1 MSFSYLSS
9 EEYDEQAHQ
18 LYDAGEYDR
27 ALELLRDGLK
37 RYPEA
42 VDLHVGIGYVRL
54 AREEFAWALKSFEK
68 ALTLDAEHE
77 DGWVGR
83 GEALL
88 KFGRVDE
95 ALACFRKIDDLELAD
110 DLELGLAMG
119 RALYREALFRESR
132 ERLIGLAAVHPDV
145 AEVRAALGYTLHAL
159 GDDLGA
165 RRELRAAL
173 RLDPDLH
180 EVRIYLSHLHFER
193 GDLDVA
199 LRELE
204 KVPPSEHWDAL
215 SVWRYIELKC
225 SLEKFDEADPSLAPW
240 RERWDELRGEP
251 DAIDHIL
258 AEVEAAFEEAGG
270 DYPLPSSTQ
279 ASSPPAL
286 KPPPVLPVLPPP
298 SVTSGVETHRV
309 RTADGTIFVGT
320 WEEIV
325 LRMRDALSDPA
336 EPITA
341 FMHRAAQ
348 RVRQLT
354 GRDLPCDDAES
365 FLRES
370 ARMGLL
376 SIED

>member
-1 MSFSYLSS
+1 MSFSFLSS

-27 ALELLRDGLK
+27 ALELLQEGLLQ
-37 RYPEA
+37 YPES
-42 VDLHVGIGYVRL
+42 VDLHVGIGYVRM
-54 AREEFAWALKSFEK
+54 AREEFAWGLKAFEK
-68 ALTLDAEHE
+68 SLTLDPEHE

-95 ALACFRKIDDLELAD
+95 ALACFRKIDGLGLAE

-132 ERLIGLAAVHPDV
+132 QRLVGLAAAHPEV

-159 GDDLGA
+159 GDDLGS
-165 RRELRAAL
+165 RRELRAAI

-193 GDLDVA
+193 GDLATA

-204 KVPPSEHWDAL
+204 KVPPEEHWDAL
-215 SVWRYIELKC
+215 SVWRFIELKC
-225 SLEKFDEADPSLAPW
+225 SLEKVDEADGQLAPW
-240 RERWDELRGEP
+240 RERWEELRGEP

-270 DYPLPSSTQ
+270 DGPLPSPLDQ
-279 ASSPPAL
+279 HMPPL
-286 KPPPVLPVLPPP
+286 LSMLLPPRDPP
-298 SVTSGVETHRV
+298 SIAPIHRV
-309 RTADGTIFVGT
+309 RTADGTVFDGT

-325 LRMRDALSDPA
+325 VRMRDALSDPN
-336 EPITA
+336 EPISA

-348 RVRQLT
+348 RIRQLT

-365 FLRES
+365 FIRES

-376 SIED
+376 SIDE

>member
-1 MSFSYLSS
+1 MSFSFLSS

-27 ALELLRDGLK
+27 ALELLQEGLV
-37 RYPEA
+37 RYPDS
-42 VDLHVGIGYVRL
+42 VDLHVGVGYVRM
-54 AREEFAWALKSFEK
+54 AREEYAWGLKAFEK
-68 ALTLDAEHE
+68 SLTLDPDHE

-95 ALACFRKIDDLELAD
+95 ALACFRKIDDLGLGE

-132 ERLIGLAAVHPDV
+132 QRLVALAAAHPDV

-159 GDDLGA
+159 GDDLGS
-165 RRELRAAL
+165 RRELRAAI
-173 RLDPDLH
+173 RLDPNLH

-193 GDLDVA
+193 GDLQTA

-204 KVPPSEHWDAL
+204 QVPPAEHWDPL

-225 SLEKFDEADPSLAPW
+225 SLEKWCESDAALSPW
-240 RERWDELRGEP
+240 RERWEELRGEP

-270 DYPLPSSTQ
+270 EYPLP
-279 ASSPPAL
+279 ASPPAL
-286 KPPPVLPVLPPP
+286 QAPATLSMLPPAHDP
-298 SVTSGVETHRV
+298 PDETHRV
-309 RTADGTIFVGT
+309 RTADGSIFAGT
-320 WEEIV
+320 WEEILV
-325 LRMRDALSDPA
+325 RMRDALSDPS
-336 EPITA
+336 EPVTA

-354 GRDLPCDDAES
+354 GRDLPCDDAEA
-365 FLRES
+365 FIRES

-376 SIED
+376 SIEE